1 MKISMSSTQ
10 VVLEKGICEHLLLV
24 FMAIWSDA
32 DLKDEFKFLRLSE
45 FIPMEASAI
54 EDLRKLLSADVI
66 ALNNM
71 VGHH

>member
-1 MKISMSSTQ
+1 MKILMSSSQ
-10 VVLEKGICEHLLLV
+10 VILEKDICEHLLLV

-32 DLKDEFKFLRLSE
+32 DLKEEFKFLCLSE
-45 FIPMEASAI
+45 FIPMGDSAI

-66 ALNNM
+66 PFNNR